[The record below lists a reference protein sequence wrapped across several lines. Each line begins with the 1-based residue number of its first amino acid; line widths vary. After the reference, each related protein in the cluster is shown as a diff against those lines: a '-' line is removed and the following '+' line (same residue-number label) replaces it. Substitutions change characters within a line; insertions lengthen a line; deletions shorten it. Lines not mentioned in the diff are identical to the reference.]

1 MNKTCADCIHEKLC
15 QEFEQALE
23 EDAIGMTWNSSK
35 KACNS
40 FADKSRFIELPCAV
54 GDTVY
59 VPWHWDGTQGI
70 ATVEVEEVKVY
81 DNVNKRCMFFI
92 DMQSD
97 DEDFNQAYG
106 CWKLEQSIGK
116 TVFLTKEDA
125 EKALKGGAE

>member
-1 MNKTCADCIHEKLC
+1 MNKTCKDCIHYEVCEPYTSPNESFPEKKGGCPL
-15 QEFEQALE
+15 FK
-23 EDAIGMTWNSSK
+23 D
-35 KACNS
+35 KA
-40 FADKSRFIELPCAV
+40 RFIELPCAV

-59 VPWHWDGTQGI
+59 VPWHWVGTQGI

-106 CWKLEQSIGK
+106 CWKLEQNIGK

-125 EKALKGGAE
+125 EQKLKEKENDLYM